1 MEKYCVNSKREMRE
15 SSISN
20 DSLLAAIF
28 KQILAVT
35 WWQKSHPGDHSY
47 SPDFVLEQDTSFVKI
62 TFFFFLHK
70 AYCIHYL
77 SSYVIELRFVLAL

>member
-28 KQILAVT
+28 KQILAMT
-35 WWQKSHPGDHSY
+35 WWQKSHPGDHNY

-62 TFFFFLHK
+62 TFLKKIRHIV
-70 AYCIHYL
+70 CIIYQ
-77 SSYVIELRFVLAL
+77 VR

>member
-20 DSLLAAIF
+20 DSQLAAIF

-62 TFFFFLHK
+62 TFFFDIRHIVFII
-70 AYCIHYL
+70 YQ
-77 SSYVIELRFVLAL
+77 VR